1 MPTLADWIMVGI
13 TAIYV
18 IATIVISYANIKSAN
33 ATREQL
39 LITKQ
44 QYEEMKRLDAMPYLT
59 ASFSIRQDEN
69 HGSAWIPNK
78 ILCTIAQ
85 SINSSY
91 ETKKGYYSLH
101 LTNIGH
107 GSTRS
112 ISVILKNK
120 IKTWDEQPFHL
131 EALSVG
137 QSIDVYCEFE
147 GRFDNMEDEK
157 QNAELIFIYHD
168 LLDNEYQQIIFLSFR
183 RYPTYFD
190 IDEYSISD
198 QVLLLS

>member
-39 LITKQ
+39 MITKQ
-44 QYEEMKRLDAMPYLT
+44 QYEEIKRLDAMPYLT
-59 ASFSIRQDEN
+59 ARLSHRLNEGQ
-69 HGSAWIPNK
+69 GSMWIPNK
-78 ILCTIAQ
+78 IMCTIAQ
-85 SINSSY
+85 SEDSSY
-91 ETKKGYYSLH
+91 VTETLYYTLH

-112 ISVILKNK
+112 ISVVLKNG
-120 IKTWDEQPFHL
+120 IKAWDEQPIHL
-131 EALSVG
+131 ESLSVG

-147 GRFDNMEDEK
+147 GRFDNTEDEK
-157 QNAELIFIYHD
+157 QNAELLFEYHD
-168 LLDNEYQQIIFLSFR
+168 LLGNRYQQVISLSFIR
-183 RYPTYFD
+183 CPSFFD
-190 IDEYSISD
+190 IDKYSVSD
-198 QVLLLS
+198 QVRLMK